1 MTHSKLLPVLNRFG
15 EPVKVFRSDRGTLQI
30 WITDAIIVSR
40 IEGYATLDF
49 ASEIDRVYRQQFSSG
64 REIVTIHDWSN
75 MTDYDAAARK
85 ILQLLNRDVQQK
97 QRELVIHLGK
107 ADTLVKKVV
116 RTTAETITRFRKLP
130 IELFSDDAGFEKR
143 VRELQAKYNA

>member
-15 EPVKVFRSDRGTLQI
+15 APTAVFESERGALQL

-40 IEGYATLDF
+40 IEGYATEAF
-49 ASEIDRVYRQQFSSG
+49 AKEIDRVYRQQFSFG
-64 REIVTIHDWSN
+64 KEIVTIHDWSN

-85 ILQLLNRDVQQK
+85 ILQLLNRHVQQK

-116 RTTAETITRFRKLP
+116 RTTAETITRFRKMP
-130 IELFSDDAGFEKR
+130 IELYSDDAGFEER
-143 VRELQAKYNA
+143 VRELQAKYIV